1 MGFGVLFS
9 SITHRFRFPGARRGK
24 EGRIGP
30 RAFVRR
36 RLPYNGND
44 KSERPGPDPAPY
56 RPRRSDMMLT
66 LPIFLIAF
74 FAIVVAMHRGVTR
87 RADAKLRAQFDSQ
100 GLGGEVSRQLMRDSG
115 YSV

>member
-1 MGFGVLFS
+1 
-9 SITHRFRFPGARRGK
+9 
-24 EGRIGP
+24 
-30 RAFVRR
+30 
-36 RLPYNGND
+36 
-44 KSERPGPDPAPY
+44 
-56 RPRRSDMMLT
+56 MLT

-100 GLGGEVSRQLMRDSG
+100 GSGGEVSRQLMRDSG